1 MYGCNLATD
10 ETSKKYKMKGV
21 KMKILANKN
30 GFVLAHDEYYGDYCF
45 GTEREIKNL
54 SMPCNQYGTKKEIK
68 AELER
73 WKKEV
78 DFDNPRILEVE
89 AFFISVLTHCEN

>member
-1 MYGCNLATD
+1 
-10 ETSKKYKMKGV
+10 
-21 KMKILANKN
+21 MKILANKN

-73 WKKEV
+73 WKK
-78 DFDNPRILEVE
+78 
-89 AFFISVLTHCEN
+89 

>member
-1 MYGCNLATD
+1 MNELNWLVVVRTKA
-10 ETSKKYKMKGV
+10 SKFEPEYKNV
-21 KMKILANKN
+21 VAAFNSL
-30 GFVLAHDEYYGDYCF
+30 VLAEDF
-45 GTEREIKNL
+45 I
-54 SMPCNQYGTKKEIK
+54 KKEIK